1 MCDLFLCLVKG
12 TNQMIELSFFF
23 EKLTHKFLL
32 LFFLFKGFHNNI
44 YFTLLMLNVVFDIK
58 VQY

>member
-23 EKLTHKFLL
+23 ETLTHKALSS
-32 LFFLFKGFHNNI
+32 FLFQGFHNNI
-44 YFTLLMLNVVFDIK
+44 YFTLLMLNLFDIK

>member
-23 EKLTHKFLL
+23 ETLTHKALL
-32 LFFLFKGFHNNI
+32 LFLFQGFHNNI
-44 YFTLLMLNVVFDIK
+44 YFTLLMLNIFDINVK
-58 VQY
+58 Y